1 MLYVKGRS
9 YVRSENCD
17 LSEIKTINGMI
28 RETVSNSV
36 QYADILIAEGKLS
49 EAKIYLKN
57 AIEGIE
63 ALEG

>member
-1 MLYVKGRS
+1 MPYVKNSGCMRS
-9 YVRSENCD
+9 INYD
-17 LSEIKTINGMI
+17 LSEIKALNNMI
-28 RETVSNSV
+28 RETVSNCV

-63 ALEG
+63 ILEG